1 VTKLIGQSVARIEDR
16 DLLCGKARFVADIKM
31 PDMLHACFVRSP
43 HAHARIVAIDTRAAR
58 ELPGVVAVL
67 TSNDIRTIAKTDR
80 LVVALPDRTFTQQRH
95 RPILAAEETVHV
107 GEAIAMVLAT
117 DAYVAEDGAGLV
129 DVQFE
134 MLPVVSD
141 ARAALASD
149 APPVHSGATDNVV
162 AAFTTGYGDVEAAF
176 AGAMYVIKES
186 FWLHRG
192 CGHAM
197 ETRGCV
203 GAYDPIDDRLTLW
216 SSTQTPLVAARLLA
230 ELLGRE
236 EASVRVVAPDVGG
249 GFGPKLVFYPEETA
263 VASAALITRRP
274 VKWIEDR
281 REHFIA
287 TTQERDQYWDAEIAL
302 HGDGKILGVRGSLV
316 HDHGAYTA
324 RGLTVPQGAAAA
336 LSLAYVV
343 PAYRM
348 DVKVAF
354 TNKVPVTPIRG
365 SGQPQG
371 VFVMERLLD
380 RAAQVLNLDRA
391 EIRRRNLVPAA
402 AMPCKKDFVTRGGV
416 PVVLDSGDYP
426 ACQAEALARAGWSD
440 FPRRQREARRAGRFI
455 GIGLANFVEAT
466 GRGPYEQ
473 VRVRVTGSG
482 MIEVATGAAP
492 MGQSTKTMLAQIV
505 AEQLGGAMERVRVKA
520 GDSGLV
526 AMGFGG
532 FNSRQAV
539 MAGSSAD
546 LAARK
551 VRRKTLLVASHLLE
565 ADAGD
570 LEITGDRVVVKGAED
585 VSVSLGDIARGMAG
599 APGFMLAG
607 NLPPGLEATENVV
620 IDQMTYGN
628 GTAVAEVEVDVKTAC
643 VKVTRIVFI
652 HDAGR
657 LINPTIAAGQIVG
670 GIAHGIGNA
679 LYEWM
684 AYDEAAQPLT
694 TTLAD
699 YLLVSAAEMPA
710 LELGHRETPTSL
722 NALGVKGI
730 GEAGVLPIPAA
741 IVSAVEDALAPFNI
755 QLSQFPIRPRDL
767 AALLVE
773 AGGTQPSGLAIES
786 LPKG

>member
-1 VTKLIGQSVARIEDR
+1 VTRLIGQSVPRLEDR

-31 PDMLHACFVRSP
+31 PGMLHASFVRSP
-43 HAHARIVAIDTRAAR
+43 HAHARIVSIDARAAR

-67 TSNDIRTIAKTDR
+67 TANDIRPVAKADR
-80 LVVALPDRTFTQQRH
+80 LTVALPDRTYTQQRN
-95 RPILAAEETVHV
+95 RPILAADETVHV
-107 GEAIAMVLAT
+107 GETIAMVLAT
-117 DAYVAEDGAGLV
+117 DAYVAEDGVALV
-129 DVQFE
+129 DVQYE
-134 MLPVVSD
+134 LLPAVSD
-141 ARAALASD
+141 ARAALAPD
-149 APPVHSGATDNVV
+149 APPVHSGASDNRV
-162 AAFTTGYGDVEAAF
+162 AAFTTGYGDVDAAF
-176 AGAMYVIKES
+176 AGAMHVIKES

-192 CGHAM
+192 CAQSM
-197 ETRGCV
+197 ETRGCLGV
-203 GAYDPIDDRLTLW
+203 YDPIDDKLTLW

-236 EASVRVVAPDVGG
+236 EASVRVIAPDVGG
-249 GFGPKLVFYPEETA
+249 GFGPKLVFYPEEAA
-263 VASAALITRRP
+263 VAIAALISGRP

-287 TTQERDQYWDAEIAL
+287 TTQERDQYWEAEIAL
-302 HGDGKILGVRGSLV
+302 HVDGKILGVRGALV

-343 PAYRM
+343 PTYRL
-348 DVKVAF
+348 DVKVAL

-380 RAAQVLNLDRA
+380 RAALALNIDRA

-402 AMPCKKDFVTRGGV
+402 AMPCKKDFLTRGGV

-426 ACQAEALARAGWSD
+426 ACQAEAVARARWSD
-440 FPRRQREARRAGRFI
+440 FPRRQQEARRAGRFI

-473 VRVRVTGSG
+473 VRVRITASG
-482 MIEVATGAAP
+482 LIEVATGAAA

-505 AEQLGGAMERVRVKA
+505 AEQLGGAMERVVVKA
-520 GDSGLV
+520 GDSGQV

-539 MAGSSAD
+539 MAGSSAH
-546 LAARK
+546 LAATK
-551 VRRKTLLVASHLLE
+551 VREKTLRVASHLLE

-570 LEITGDRVVVKGAED
+570 LEIAGERVVIKGAED
-585 VSVSLGDIARGMAG
+585 VSVSLADMARGMAG
-599 APGFMLAG
+599 APGFVLTG

-628 GTAVAEVEVDVKTAC
+628 GTAVAEVEVDVKTAA
-643 VKVTRIVFI
+643 VKVTRIVFV

-657 LINPTIAAGQIVG
+657 LIHPAIAEGQIVG

-684 AYDEAAQPLT
+684 AYDDAAQPLT

-710 LELGHRETPTSL
+710 LDLGHRETPTLL
-722 NALGVKGI
+722 NPLGVKGI

-741 IVSAVEDALAPFNI
+741 IVAAVEDALAPFGI
-755 QLSQFPIRPRDL
+755 RLSQFPIRPRDL
-767 AALLVE
+767 AGLLAQ
-773 AGGTQPSGLAIES
+773 AGAA
-786 LPKG
+786 

>member
-1 VTKLIGQSVARIEDR
+1 VTLIGQSVPRIEDR
-16 DLLCGKARFVADIKM
+16 DLVCGKGRFVGDINTQG
-31 PDMLHACFVRSP
+31 MLYASFVRSP
-43 HAHARIVAIDTRAAR
+43 HAHALIVSIDTRAALQ
-58 ELPGVVAVL
+58 LPGVAAVL
-67 TSNDIRTIAKTDR
+67 TSKDIRAVVRSDR
-80 LVVALPDRTFTQQRH
+80 LAVALPDRAYKQQH
-95 RPILAAEETVHV
+95 DRPILAAQEIVHV

-129 DVQFE
+129 EVQFE
-134 MLPVVSD
+134 LLPAVSD
-141 ARAALASD
+141 ARAALAPG
-149 APPVHSGATDNVV
+149 APPVHRGAADNLI
-162 AAFTTGYGDVEAAF
+162 AAFTTGYGDVDGAF
-176 AGAMYVIKES
+176 AGAAHVVKDS

-192 CGHAM
+192 CAHPM
-197 ETRGCV
+197 ECRGCV
-203 GAYDPIDDRLTLW
+203 ASYDALDDKLTLW
-216 SSTQTPLVAARLLA
+216 SSTQTPLVAERLLA
-230 ELLGRE
+230 ELLGRDE
-236 EASVRVVAPDVGG
+236 SSVRVIAPDVGG
-249 GFGPKLVFYPEETA
+249 GFGPKLVFYPEEVA
-263 VASAALITRRP
+263 VAIAALTTRRP

-287 TTQERDQYWDAEIAL
+287 TAQERDQYWDAEIAL
-302 HGDGKILGVRGSLV
+302 DRDGGILGVRGAMV

-343 PAYRM
+343 PAYRL
-348 DVKVAF
+348 DVKVAL
-354 TNKVPVTPIRG
+354 TNKVPVTPVRG
-365 SGQPQG
+365 AGQPQG

-380 RAAQVLNLDRA
+380 RAGQALNIDRA

-440 FPRRQREARRAGRFI
+440 FRERQSEARRAGRYL

-473 VRVRVTGSG
+473 VRVRVTGAG
-482 MIEVATGAAP
+482 LIEVATGAAA
-492 MGQSTKTMLAQIV
+492 MGQSTRTMLAQIV
-505 AEQLGGAMERVRVKA
+505 ADQLGGAIDRVVVRA
-520 GDSGLV
+520 GDSGQGT
-526 AMGFGG
+526 MGFGG

-539 MAGSSAD
+539 VAGSSAHVAAVKVREKIL
-546 LAARK
+546 LAAG
-551 VRRKTLLVASHLLE
+551 HLLE
-565 ADAGD
+565 VDAGD
-570 LEITGDRVVVKGAED
+570 LDIACDRVVLKGARD
-585 VSVSLGDIARGMAG
+585 VSLSLAEIAGTMAG
-599 APGFMLAG
+599 APGFILPG

-620 IDQMTYGN
+620 LDQMTYGN
-628 GTAVAEVEVDVKTAC
+628 GTAVAEVEVDVKTAA
-643 VKVTRIVFI
+643 VKVTRIVFV

-657 LINPTIAAGQIVG
+657 LINPMIAGGQIAG

-699 YLLVSAAEMPA
+699 YLLVTAAEMPA
-710 LELGHRETPTSL
+710 LDLGHRETPTPL

-730 GEAGVLPIPAA
+730 GEAGVLPMPAA

-755 QLSQFPIRPRDL
+755 SLSQFPIRPRDL
-767 AALLVE
+767 AAM
-773 AGGTQPSGLAIES
+773 LATAAVA
-786 LPKG
+786 